1 MGEEGEKIRLVRAF
15 TEQEEAA
22 LIASAILQR
31 MHEVHAEYEDFA
43 ILYRTN
49 AQSRALEEQLR
60 KRNIPYVIYSG
71 NSFFERAEVKDM
83 MAYFKLAANTND
95 DESFKRAVNKP
106 ARGIGDTSLA
116 ALAAAAQ
123 AKGTSLYGAAWAED
137 LETFGHRAAAVGK
150 IRSFCSMIA
159 KVADT
164 LEQTDAYEAA
174 KALANDSGLY
184 FFYKNDNSIEGQAR
198 AANVQELLDSVA
210 GYV

>member
-1 MGEEGEKIRLVRAF
+1 MGEEGEKIRLVRAY

-60 KRNIPYVIYSG
+60 KRNIPYIIYSG

-116 ALAAAAQ
+116 ALAAAAH
-123 AKGTSLYGAAWAED
+123 AKGTSLEKRGEFIHFACTSEDINNMSHALMLRDGKAVLRALHCLAGPLMPAKDWAVKSK
-137 LETFGHRAAAVGK
+137 A
-150 IRSFCSMIA
+150 RSAS
-159 KVADT
+159 
-164 LEQTDAYEAA
+164 
-174 KALANDSGLY
+174 
-184 FFYKNDNSIEGQAR
+184 
-198 AANVQELLDSVA
+198 
-210 GYV
+210 